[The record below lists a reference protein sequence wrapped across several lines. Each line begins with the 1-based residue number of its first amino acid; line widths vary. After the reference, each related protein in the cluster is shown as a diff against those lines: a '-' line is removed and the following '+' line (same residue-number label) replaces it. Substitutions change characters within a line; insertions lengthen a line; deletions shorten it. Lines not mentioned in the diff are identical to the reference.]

1 MSYIVKGIKSRNNRD
16 EIYSDSIYTRYIRWE
31 KKMSNE
37 KILIVDDDKQIINL
51 IDFYLKNEGYDI
63 LKAYNGNEALC
74 LVENNDID
82 LIILDIM
89 MPELDG
95 MEVCRRVR
103 MTKDIPIIILS
114 AKSSEIDKVV
124 GLSTGAD
131 DYVIKPFS
139 TVELIARVKAQLRR
153 YIYLNNRDK
162 ENIEE
167 HLINLNGLQV
177 NKETHNVK
185 VYEKEINLTKTEY
198 EIVLLMAENPNRVFP
213 LEEIFE
219 RVWKEKYFQGN
230 NTVMVHIARIREKI
244 EGNPREPKII
254 KTVWGVGYKIEK

>member
-1 MSYIVKGIKSRNNRD
+1 
-16 EIYSDSIYTRYIRWE
+16 
-31 KKMSNE
+31 MSNK
-37 KILIVDDDKQIINL
+37 KILIVDDDGEIINL
-51 IDFYLKNEGYDI
+51 IGFYLKNEGYDI
-63 LKAYNGNEALC
+63 LKAYNGNEALR
-74 LVENNDID
+74 LVENNDIQ

-103 MTKDIPIIILS
+103 MTKNIPIIILS
-114 AKSSEIDKVV
+114 AKSSDIDKVI

-131 DYVIKPFS
+131 DYVVKPFS
-139 TVELIARVKAQLRR
+139 AVELIARVKAQLRR
-153 YIYLNNRDK
+153 YIYLNNNVK
-162 ENIEE
+162 GNSEE
-167 HLINLNGLQV
+167 YLININGLQI
-177 NKETHNVK
+177 NKKTFTVK
-185 VYEKEINLTKTEY
+185 IYGKEVNLTKTEY

-244 EGNPREPKII
+244 EDNSRDPKII
-254 KTVWGVGYKIEK
+254 KTVWGVGYKIEN

>member
-1 MSYIVKGIKSRNNRD
+1 MSS
-16 EIYSDSIYTRYIRWE
+16 
-31 KKMSNE
+31 E
-37 KILIVDDDKQIINL
+37 KILVVDDDKEILNL
-51 IDFYLKNEGYDI
+51 IEFNLKNEGYNI
-63 LKAYNGNEALC
+63 AKACNGEEALK
-74 LVENNDID
+74 LVESTDIQ

-89 MPELDG
+89 MPKVDG

-103 MTKDIPIIILS
+103 MTKNIPIIILS
-114 AKSSEIDKVV
+114 AKSSEIDKVI

-153 YIYLNNRDK
+153 YMYLSGNSNEKAEDTV
-162 ENIEE
+162 
-167 HLINLNGLQV
+167 INLNGLQI
-177 NKETHNVK
+177 NKETFEVK
-185 VYEKEINLTKTEY
+185 VYGKEINLTKTEY

-230 NTVMVHIARIREKI
+230 NTVMVHIARIREKL
-244 EGNPREPKII
+244 EENPREPKII
-254 KTVWGVGYKIEK
+254 KTVWGVGYKIES

>member
-1 MSYIVKGIKSRNNRD
+1 MS
-16 EIYSDSIYTRYIRWE
+16 
-31 KKMSNE
+31 E
-37 KILIVDDDKQIINL
+37 KILIVDDDKEILNL
-51 IDFYLKNEGYDI
+51 VEFYLKNEGYNV
-63 LKAYNGNEALC
+63 LKASNGKEALA
-74 LVENNDID
+74 LAENNDVH

-103 MTKDIPIIILS
+103 MVKNIPIIILS
-114 AKSSEIDKVV
+114 AKSSEIDKVI
-124 GLSTGAD
+124 GLTTGAD
-131 DYVIKPFS
+131 DYIVKPFS

-153 YIYLNNRDK
+153 YIYLNSEKK
-162 ENIEE
+162 ETSQDN
-167 HLINLNGLQV
+167 LININGLEI
-177 NKETHNVK
+177 NKETLTVK
-185 VYEKEINLTKTEY
+185 VYGKEINLTKTEY

-244 EGNPREPKII
+244 EENPKEPKFI
-254 KTVWGVGYKIEK
+254 KTVWGVGYKIEN

>member
-1 MSYIVKGIKSRNNRD
+1 MNER
-16 EIYSDSIYTRYIRWE
+16 TE
-31 KKMSNE
+31 KV
-37 KILIVDDDKQIINL
+37 LVVDDDKEIIN
-51 IDFYLKNEGYDI
+51 FMEFNLKSEGYSI
-63 LKAYNGNEALC
+63 LKAYNGKDALQ
-74 LVENNDID
+74 LVENNDIH

-89 MPELDG
+89 MPEIDG

-103 MTKDIPIIILS
+103 MTKNIPIIILS

-131 DYVIKPFS
+131 DYIVKPFS
-139 TVELIARVKAQLRR
+139 TMELMARIKAQLRR
-153 YIYLNNRDK
+153 YIYLNESQK
-162 ENIEE
+162 EKSGDF
-167 HLINLNGLQV
+167 LININGLQI
-177 NKETHNVK
+177 NKETFSVK

-244 EGNPREPKII
+244 EENPRDPKII
-254 KTVWGVGYKIEK
+254 KTVWGVGYKIED

>member
-1 MSYIVKGIKSRNNRD
+1 MNY
-16 EIYSDSIYTRYIRWE
+16 
-31 KKMSNE
+31 E
-37 KILIVDDDKQIINL
+37 KILIVDDDKEIVNL
-51 IDFYLKNEGYDI
+51 IQFHLKNEGYDT
-63 LKAYNGNEALC
+63 LKACNGNEALR

-95 MEVCRRVR
+95 IEICRRVR
-103 MTKDIPIIILS
+103 MVKNIPIIILS
-114 AKSSEIDKVV
+114 AKSSEIDKVI
-124 GLSTGAD
+124 GLSIGAD

-153 YIYLNNRDK
+153 YIYLNNSVK
-162 ENIEE
+162 ENSQEN
-167 HLINLNGLQV
+167 LINVNGLQI
-177 NKETHNVK
+177 NKETLTVK
-185 VYEKEINLTKTEY
+185 IYGKRVNLTKTEY
-198 EIVLLMAENPNRVFP
+198 AIVLLMAENPNRVFP

-244 EGNPREPKII
+244 EENPRDSKII
-254 KTVWGVGYKIEK
+254 KTVWGVGYKIES

>member
-1 MSYIVKGIKSRNNRD
+1 MSH
-16 EIYSDSIYTRYIRWE
+16 
-31 KKMSNE
+31 E
-37 KILIVDDDKQIINL
+37 KILIVDDDKEIINL
-51 IDFYLKNEGYDI
+51 IEFYLKNEGYDT
-63 LKAYNGNEALC
+63 LKACNGTEALH
-74 LVENNDID
+74 LIENNDIN

-95 MEVCRRVR
+95 IEICRRVR
-103 MTKDIPIIILS
+103 MVKNIPIIILS
-114 AKSSEIDKVV
+114 AKSSEIDKVI

-131 DYVIKPFS
+131 DYVTKPFS

-153 YIYLNNRDK
+153 YIYLNNSAK
-162 ENIEE
+162 ENSLED
-167 HLINLNGLQV
+167 LININGLQI
-177 NKETHNVK
+177 NKETLTVK
-185 VYEKEINLTKTEY
+185 IYGKEATLTKTEY
-198 EIVLLMAENPNRVFP
+198 AIVLLMAENPNRVFP

-244 EGNPREPKII
+244 EENPREPKII